1 MIPEE
6 VRVGNLAEDLSPEA
20 AAPTDHIRE
29 ALATPYTLARWREDM
44 RHARKGVETGFDCLA
59 ALGMRWQPGYVYGVA
74 ARPGGGKTA
83 FLLEACCRYLERDDT
98 SHAVFVS
105 YEEPLSAVVLRL
117 VLRADAVTAAAV
129 TADGVTFKGAPIPR
143 EAVREFARADA
154 GATMED
160 RRLAAAC
167 DRVARLL
174 ERLHLVDG
182 DTIGHDIRK
191 VLAGLAA
198 WKREP
203 GAPAIG
209 LVAVDYFQK
218 LRTNPAAARMFSRQ
232 HELQAVSDYLR
243 RFAKGAA
250 LAGDGSEV
258 DTIDPAHAVPVLVG
272 AQVTRGQG
280 AHPSGESIREAD
292 DLLNDVGGL
301 LALSWEAGE
310 ERNARDDDELRYLR
324 VSVPKHRE
332 GATRPDDFARVPWR
346 PARSYL
352 AERSVREESGRT
364 VWTPVKTLEPEDN
377 PPRRQKREGNVM
389 DKTLPSRRPSVK

>member
-1 MIPEE
+1 

-20 AAPTDHIRE
+20 EAPTDHIRE

-44 RHARKGVETGFDCLA
+44 RHARKGVDTGFDCLA

-83 FLLEACCRYLERDDT
+83 FLLEACCRYLERDNT

-105 YEEPLSAVVLRL
+105 YEEPLAAVVLRL

-129 TADGVTFKGAPIPR
+129 TADGVTFAGASIPR

-182 DTIGHDIRK
+182 DTLGHDIRE

-364 VWTPVKTLEPEDN
+364 VWTAVRTLEPVD
-377 PPRRQKREGNVM
+377 PRGRPASSNGGASGGLAAAIARAEGG
-389 DKTLPSRRPSVK
+389 RA